1 MYRFGAPE
9 QPPEEYEKEFSDVED
24 VDDDDYPKGSV
35 VPINPEITDRETW
48 GSTWERRGLCRV
60 RNQHSILRSEMN
72 KQWKLEI
79 TYQTSIADDF
89 EYHKISELHN
99 SHSECVSAI
108 AEIKK
113 LYNRIGHSMIHAS
126 VNKVGNADYLAEY
139 IPLH

>member
-1 MYRFGAPE
+1 
-9 QPPEEYEKEFSDVED
+9 
-24 VDDDDYPKGSV
+24 
-35 VPINPEITDRETW
+35 
-48 GSTWERRGLCRV
+48 
-60 RNQHSILRSEMN
+60 MN

-108 AEIKK
+108 TEIKK
-113 LYNRIGHSMIHAS
+113 LYNRIGYSMVHAF
-126 VNKVGNADYLAEY
+126 VNKVGNADYLAEF